1 MIAALKFLH
10 IAGLASWSA
19 ALVALPLLMRAHG
32 GAGNQR
38 QYARFRLITHIGYI
52 GFATPAAL
60 ATIIAGTGLIFAARV
75 FEPWLLL
82 KLSFVAAMVLVHAWI
97 GHLIQRSGEERRSHW
112 RAAPLAAL
120 LMVLP
125 LIAAIVALALVKP
138 DLGWIFTSLIPD
150 QFLSPRRGSS

>member
-1 MIAALKFLH
+1 MIAGLKFLH

-19 ALVALPLLMRAHG
+19 ALLAMPLLMRAHG
-32 GAGNQR
+32 SADNQR

-60 ATIIAGTGLIFAARV
+60 ITIIAGTGLIFAAGV

-112 RAAPLAAL
+112 RAAPCGPADGSAADRGH
-120 LMVLP
+120 P
-125 LIAAIVALALVKP
+125 RSGAGQA
-138 DLGWIFTSLIPD
+138 GS
-150 QFLSPRRGSS
+150 RRGLHRPHSRSAAFAAQGAL